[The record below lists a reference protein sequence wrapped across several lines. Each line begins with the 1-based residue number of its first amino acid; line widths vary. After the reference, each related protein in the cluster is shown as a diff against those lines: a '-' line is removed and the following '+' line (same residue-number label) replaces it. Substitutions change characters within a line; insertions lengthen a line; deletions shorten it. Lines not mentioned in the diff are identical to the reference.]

1 MLKYINNTIYF
12 EDVCESQKLSD
23 SDLEQFFVSLTII
36 VKNENKDEADVSLQ
50 TILNASNSIVDKEI
64 NEIDNDNL
72 IRQSLTGNTSIDY
85 YN

>member
-1 MLKYINNTIYF
+1 MRQNVIDITFRLVY
-12 EDVCESQKLSD
+12 
-23 SDLEQFFVSLTII
+23 
-36 VKNENKDEADVSLQ
+36 ADVSLQ
-50 TILNASNSIVDKEI
+50 TILNASNSIVDKKI

>member
-1 MLKYINNTIYF
+1 MQGVAYP
-12 EDVCESQKLSD
+12 
-23 SDLEQFFVSLTII
+23 FFVGWYTGLLCFKNQKENEKLI
-36 VKNENKDEADVSLQ
+36 VKNGNKDEADVSLQ

>member
-1 MLKYINNTIYF
+1 MQGVAYP
-12 EDVCESQKLSD
+12 
-23 SDLEQFFVSLTII
+23 FFVGWYTGLLCFKNQKENEKSI

>member
-1 MLKYINNTIYF
+1 MQGVAYP
-12 EDVCESQKLSD
+12 
-23 SDLEQFFVSLTII
+23 FFVGWYTGLLWFKNQKENEKSI

>member
-1 MLKYINNTIYF
+1 MLVFK
-12 EDVCESQKLSD
+12 
-23 SDLEQFFVSLTII
+23 
-36 VKNENKDEADVSLQ
+36 